1 MTREDFSKR
10 LRQYRDLNNI
20 SLKEL
25 CNRLDVLQNSLY
37 NIEKGVHNY
46 GMDKAIKYA
55 NAVNANIVVTS
66 PNRKGIVISSE
77 EAARIFLIMARGDK
91 TMFRV
96 AKDLGY
102 SPTGLSNSENGVSAL
117 SIDMVLKLAEYYGY
131 VVTVK
136 AK

>member
-1 MTREDFSKR
+1 MTREDFSKQ

-55 NAVNANIVVTS
+55 NAVNANIVVTY

-96 AKDLGY
+96 AKDL
-102 SPTGLSNSENGVSAL
+102 V
-117 SIDMVLKLAEYYGY
+117 
-131 VVTVK
+131 
-136 AK
+136 